1 MSLSY
6 PTNLTDAQWELIQPL
21 LPQAK
26 PGGRPR
32 STDLRSVVNALLYVL
47 MGGIAW
53 RLMPHDFPK
62 WQTVYHYFR
71 QWRDDGTLQK
81 INQQLSQWERT
92 AGHDRPLPLAMGWW
106 IANRWI
112 QQRWF
117 LKMSV

>member
-26 PGGRPR
+26 PVGRPR